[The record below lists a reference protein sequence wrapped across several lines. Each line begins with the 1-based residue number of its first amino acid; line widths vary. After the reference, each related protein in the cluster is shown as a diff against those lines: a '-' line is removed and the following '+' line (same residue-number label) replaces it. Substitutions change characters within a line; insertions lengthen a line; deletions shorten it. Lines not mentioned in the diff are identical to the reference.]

1 MKIINA
7 IRGAINLREMYKNK
21 NQWARKIGFGFGPE
35 DEIPTNIDVW
45 NTKQINDEFSLIG
58 LNKIGLWPDEY
69 NFSIKQRFE
78 RLHKFKTIKEKVE
91 EESIDRQ
98 EKNARL
104 RISKNEN
111 AVHMYDT
118 YKLWNSAIYGN
129 DMFKQRLLHF
139 WTNHFTVGGS
149 NNFRNY
155 VIGDLIYNVIY
166 KNLNGSF
173 DDLLYLVTTHPGML
187 DYLDNTHSSGEN
199 SKWAKDRRKRG
210 RTAGLN
216 DNLARELLELHT
228 VSPARKYSETDIR
241 NTAKVLAGWG
251 LIVSDFV
258 QEFNEKKEYR
268 EISRNITLEKF
279 VLAPYL
285 KNKAEPGKKV
295 IMGKSFPAGPKALRK
310 LTNMLAQDDFTA
322 QHLSKKL
329 AIHFIGENASKG
341 EIKVIYDTWKESKGD
356 LTEVHRATL
365 NVARTTKTRKFL
377 WPSTWMFQS
386 IRVSGARFI
395 KESESDG
402 GFGRIQ
408 DDGRPG
414 FEPTGILDE
423 IGHNFWASRQP
434 DGYSEKKLDWVST
447 EHFDRRIRIASRI
460 FRAEPS
466 RSGEEIADLLDFSDR
481 TKLAISKGRNSEE
494 KFIIALCSSDLMEI

>member
-1 MKIINA
+1 
-7 IRGAINLREMYKNK
+7 MYKNK
-21 NQWARKIGFGFGPE
+21 HQWARKIGFGFSPE
-35 DEIPTNIDVW
+35 DKIPSDIDSW
-45 NTKQINDEFSLIG
+45 NTDQLNDEFPSYG
-58 LNKIGLWPDEY
+58 LNKVGLWPEEH
-69 NFSIKQRFE
+69 NFSLKQRFE
-78 RLHKFKTIKEKVE
+78 KLHKHMTNKEKIE
-91 EESIDRQ
+91 EESIGLR
-98 EKNARL
+98 EKNLRL
-104 RISKNEN
+104 KVSRNETQ
-111 AVHMYDT
+111 VDKYDT

-139 WTNHFTVGGS
+139 WTNHFTVGGN

-199 SKWAKDRRKRG
+199 SKWTKNARKNG

-251 LIVSDFV
+251 IIVSNFV

-341 EIKVIYDTWKESKGD
+341 EIKVIYDAWKQSKGD
-356 LTEVHRATL
+356 LAEVHKATL
-365 NVARTTKTRKFL
+365 NVARATKTRKFL

-414 FEPTGILDE
+414 FEPKGILDE

-447 EHFDRRIRIASRI
+447 EHLDRRIRIASRI
-460 FRAEPS
+460 FHAGAS

-481 TKLAISKGRNSEE
+481 TKLTISKGRNSKE
-494 KFIIALCSSDLMEI
+494 KFIIALCSSDLMEV